1 MDINSNNRR
10 YYYNLVPIAL
20 ELYLFPFRTQKSS
33 PVAPIILLCG
43 KLGRCQIMK
52 NPPERVVFSMSTK
65 KNPDQGSFL
74 LGITPQTLREQ
85 RGGSPQRFAFSSL
98 GRT

>member
-43 KLGRCQIMK
+43 KLGRCQII
-52 NPPERVVFSMSTK
+52 NYPPERVDFCVYICYNIVKFDERGCKQCTK
-65 KNPDQGSFL
+65 AL
-74 LGITPQTLREQ
+74 Y
-85 RGGSPQRFAFSSL
+85 RF
-98 GRT
+98 GRLS